1 MTQTAAAPAPA
12 AVATS
17 RWAKLIVLCA
27 GMLMIILDQTIT
39 TVALPSIQSDL
50 HFSQS
55 NLAWV
60 VNAYLI
66 AFGGLLLLAGRLGD
80 LLGRRNMFI
89 GGLAVFVASSLLCG
103 LANSEAM
110 LISARFAQGVGGAMT
125 SAVILGM
132 IVALFPKPAEQ
143 ARAIGVY
150 SFVSAA
156 GASLGLLA
164 GGVLTETL
172 NWHWIFFVNLP
183 IGLVT
188 GFVALRLLDHEP
200 GLGLG
205 HDADAA
211 GAALITSALML
222 GVYTILQS
230 ADHGWGTPRTL
241 ALSAATIALLAAFG
255 WREQRARNP
264 LLPLA
269 VLRHRNVTGANA
281 IQILLIA
288 GIFGQFFLGALY
300 LQKVRHFTAIEVGL
314 AFLPIA
320 IGIGLLSVTVAP
332 RLIVRRG
339 PQTVMAGGLALLV
352 GGLVML
358 ARVPVQSHYFVD
370 FLPAM
375 IAIGIGGGL
384 AFPSVVTV
392 AMSSATPED
401 AGLVSGIVNTSQ
413 QVGGALG
420 LAVLAAVSTSRTA
433 ALHAAGHSPG
443 AALTG
448 GAHLAFIVATGML
461 VGALAIAV
469 LVLRPNAAPVAI
481 ARPARVQRREPDY
494 VLEDAA

>member
-1 MTQTAAAPAPA
+1 MTQTVAPSPA
-12 AVATS
+12 TDA

-39 TVALPSIQSDL
+39 TVALPSIQGDL

-55 NLAWV
+55 SLAWV

-80 LLGRRNMFI
+80 LLGRRTMFLS
-89 GGLAVFVASSLLCG
+89 GLGVFVVSSLVCG
-103 LANSEAM
+103 FADSEAM
-110 LISARFAQGVGGAMT
+110 LISARFVQGVGGAMT

-132 IVALFPKPAEQ
+132 IVALFPKPGEQ

-172 NWHWIFFVNLP
+172 SWHWIFFVNVP

-188 GFVALRLLDHEP
+188 GFAALRLLDQEP

-205 HDADAA
+205 HDADAP
-211 GAALITSALML
+211 GAALITGALML

-230 ADHGWGTPRTL
+230 ADHGWGSARTL
-241 ALSAATIALLAAFG
+241 ALSAGTVALLGAFG
-255 WREQRARNP
+255 WREQHARNP
-264 LLPLA
+264 LLPLS
-269 VLRHRNVTGANA
+269 VLRHRNVMGANA
-281 IQILLIA
+281 VQVLLIA

-320 IGIGLLSVTVAP
+320 IGIGVLSVAVAP
-332 RLIVRRG
+332 RLIMRVG
-339 PQTVMAGGLALLV
+339 PRIVMAAGLALLA
-352 GGLVML
+352 GGIALL
-358 ARVPVQSHYFVD
+358 TRVPVDSRYVVD

-375 IAIGIGGGL
+375 IGIGVGGGL

-392 AMSSATPED
+392 AMSSATPDD

-420 LAVLAAVSTSRTA
+420 LAVLVAVSTSRTD
-433 ALHAAGHSPG
+433 ALHASGHSP
-443 AALTG
+443 AQALTG
-448 GAHLAFIVATGML
+448 GAHLAFVVATGML
-461 VGALAIAV
+461 VAAFAVALVVLKPGAE
-469 LVLRPNAAPVAI
+469 PVAI
-481 ARPARVQRREPDY
+481 ARPGRLAQSEAEY
-494 VLEDAA
+494 AEAA

>member
-1 MTQTAAAPAPA
+1 MTQIAAPAP
-12 AVATS
+12 VAS

-60 VNAYLI
+60 VNSYLI

-80 LLGRRNMFI
+80 VLGRRNMFL
-89 GGLAVFVASSLLCG
+89 GGLVVFVVSSLACG
-103 LANSEAM
+103 LADSQAV
-110 LISARFAQGVGGAMT
+110 LIGARFVQGIGGAMT

-132 IVALFPKPAEQ
+132 IVAMFPKPAEQ

-188 GFVALRLLDHEP
+188 GVVALRLLDHEQ
-200 GLGLG
+200 GLGFG
-205 HDADAA
+205 HDADAS
-211 GAALITSALML
+211 GAVLITGALML

-230 ADHGWGTPRTL
+230 PDHGWGSARTL
-241 ALSAATIALLAAFG
+241 APAATTIVLLAAFAL
-255 WREQRARNP
+255 RESRARNP
-264 LLPLA
+264 LLPLS

-300 LQKVRHFTAIEVGL
+300 LQRVRHFTAIEVGL

-332 RLIVRRG
+332 RLIVRAGIR
-339 PQTVMAGGLALLV
+339 PVLAGGLALLV
-352 GGLVML
+352 VGLILL
-358 ARVPVQSHYFVD
+358 ARVPVDSHYFVD

-375 IAIGIGGGL
+375 VAIGIGGGL
-384 AFPSVVTV
+384 AFPATVTS
-392 AMSSATPED
+392 AMSSATPDD

-420 LAVLAAVSTSRTA
+420 LAVLAAISTSRA
-433 ALHAAGHSPG
+433 GALQAAGHSP
-443 AALTG
+443 AVALTG

-461 VGALAIAV
+461 IGALVIAV
-469 LVLRPNAAPVAI
+469 VVLRPNAAPLTIVRRA
-481 ARPARVQRREPDY
+481 RREETAGY
-494 VLEDAA
+494 ALEDAA